1 MKVKVHRSVS
11 WTLSRMH
18 STGKCVPYNHDALEK
33 TLLEG
38 CVDDIVDDCESFVVN
53 CSDLLK

>member
-1 MKVKVHRSVS
+1 MGIIKDAVN
-11 WTLSRMH
+11 
-18 STGKCVPYNHDALEK
+18 GKNVFHTTTDAPEK

-38 CVDDIVDDCESFVVN
+38 CVDDIVDDSESFVMN